1 MSDSTSAP
9 AKRNLTVP
17 ILLLLGGGM
26 VYGSF
31 FSAIRVAFDAGVPA
45 MALAFWQ
52 SFFGGVGLLIFSAVI
67 RQLPGTSFAH
77 LRQYTVTALIGFSI
91 PLIALTVVSGKLPPG
106 ILTLVVTLTPALTYI
121 FAYLAHLNRLN
132 LWGIG
137 GVVLGLAGVLLIVL
151 PAGSLGEGF
160 SPAWL
165 LLGLTA
171 PLGYAIN
178 NIAVVFLRPP
188 QTTSLHLSTG
198 VLLVATVVLLPVM
211 LAVDGA
217 FVFSGLEAKA
227 VWSTAWAGFTNV
239 VIFLSLFE
247 IIRRAGP
254 VFFAQFNYVVVVSGI
269 IWAFLI
275 FSDTFTG
282 WVWAAIAVMAVGLVF
297 ANAGTNKSAKA
308 IEAEALEPAEGD

>member
-1 MSDSTSAP
+1 MSKPKSAP

-17 ILLLLGGGM
+17 ILLLLGGGII
-26 VYGSF
+26 YASF
-31 FSAIRVAFDAGVPA
+31 FSANRVAIGAGVPP

-52 SFFGGVGLLIFSAVI
+52 AFFGGFGLLIFSAVI

-77 LRQYTVTALIGFSI
+77 LRQYTVAAIIGFSI
-91 PLIALTVVSGKLPPG
+91 PLMALTVVSGKLPAG
-106 ILTLVVTLTPALTYI
+106 VLTLVVTLTPALTYL
-121 FAYLAHLNRLN
+121 FAFLARLDRFN
-132 LWGIG
+132 LWSIG
-137 GVVLGLAGVLLIVL
+137 GVALGLVGVLLIVL
-151 PAGSLGEGF
+151 PAGSLGAEF

-165 LLGLTA
+165 LLGLVA
-171 PLGYAIN
+171 PLGYAAN
-178 NIAVVFLRPP
+178 NISVVFLRPA

-211 LAVDGA
+211 LVVDGA

-254 VFFAQFNYVVVVSGI
+254 VFFAQFSYVVVVAGI
-269 IWAFLI
+269 VWARII
-275 FSDTFTG
+275 FSDTFSG
-282 WVWAAIAVMAVGLVF
+282 WVWAAIAVMAVGLVL
-297 ANAGTNKSAKA
+297 ANAGTSKSAKA
-308 IEAEALEPAEGD
+308 IEAEAAKAD

>member
-17 ILLLLGGGM
+17 ILLLLGGGT

-31 FSAIRVAFDAGVPA
+31 FSAIRVASDAGVPP

-67 RQLPGTSFAH
+67 RQLPGMSFAH

-91 PLIALTVVSGKLPPG
+91 PLIALTVVSVKLPPG

-121 FAYLAHLNRLN
+121 FAYFARLDRLN

-151 PAGSLGEGF
+151 PAGSLGVGF

-165 LLGLTA
+165 LLGLIA

-178 NIAVVFLRPP
+178 NIAVVLLRPA
-188 QTTSLHLSTG
+188 QSTSLHLSTG
-198 VLLVATVVLLPVM
+198 VLLAATIILLPVM
-211 LAVDGA
+211 LVVDGA

-254 VFFAQFNYVVVVSGI
+254 VFFAQFNYVVVVTGI
-269 IWAFLI
+269 VWAFLI
-275 FSDTFTG
+275 FSDSFSG
-282 WVWAAIAVMAVGLVF
+282 WVWAAIAVMAVGLVL

-308 IEAEALEPAEGD
+308 MEAEALKAAEGD